1 MHWTRPPFE
10 ISDEPARLDRAAIHA
25 ALAASYW
32 ATGIPREVM
41 DRALENSLSLGLY
54 HAADQIG
61 LARAVTDRATYAYLC
76 DVYVLEPWRGRGLG
90 TWLIDCL
97 LSHPDLQGL
106 RRLQLVTRDA
116 HPLYQRFGFVPAS
129 NPGSHLEK
137 RDPDVYKR
145 PSGDRIS
152 SP

>member
-1 MHWTRPPFE
+1 MQWTRPPFE

-25 ALAASYW
+25 ALATSYW
-32 ATGIPREVM
+32 ASGIPREVV
-41 DRALENSLSLGLY
+41 DRALGNSLCLGLY

-76 DVYVLEPWRGRGLG
+76 DVYVLEPWRGHGLG

-97 LSHPDLQGL
+97 LQHPDLQGL

-116 HPLYQRFGFVPAS
+116 HPLYRRFGFVAAS
-129 NPGSHLEK
+129 DPDSHLEK

-145 PSGDRIS
+145 PSPSRIS